1 MGSVKMMAPAPTL
14 GSLILLSLSV
24 INAQAQVTCSRGQTC
39 TPLRSCSEAATLLKE
54 AETSS
59 DTERRLHIVG
69 LLRGRVCNKADRSVC
84 CASGVSSSGSRP
96 SSSSSSSGLKSLG
109 TFRNIFHD
117 ISGEAFAVDSETIL
131 IKGFTYDGEGPD
143 TFFLAGSSGKPSRS
157 GEWVLPW
164 PADGKRYSYNDDIPL
179 IKRSFDG
186 SEDITLKMP
195 PGADVKDIKWISVW
209 CRDFNVNFGHVNVI

>member
-1 MGSVKMMAPAPTL
+1 MGSVKMTASAQTL
-14 GSLILLSLSV
+14 TLHSLIVLSLSV
-24 INAQAQVTCSRGQTC
+24 IYAHAQVRCTRGQTC
-39 TPLRSCSEAATLLKE
+39 TPLRSCTEAVTLLKE
-54 AETSS
+54 AEASS
-59 DTERRLHIVG
+59 DIERRLHIVG
-69 LLRGRVCNKADRSVC
+69 LLRDRVCNKADRSVC
-84 CASGVSSSGSRP
+84 CNSEASSPGGIE
-96 SSSSSSSGLKSLG
+96 SLG

-143 TFFLAGSSGKPSRS
+143 TFFLAGSSGRPSRS

-164 PADGKRYSYNDDIPL
+164 PADGKKYDYNDDIPL

-209 CRDFNVNFGHVNVI
+209 CRDFNVNFGHVNVD

>member
-14 GSLILLSLSV
+14 GSLIILSLSV

-96 SSSSSSSGLKSLG
+96 SSSSSGLKSLG

-143 TFFLAGSSGKPSRS
+143 TFFLASSGKPSRS
-157 GEWVLPW
+157 
-164 PADGKRYSYNDDIPL
+164 
-179 IKRSFDG
+179 
-186 SEDITLKMP
+186 
-195 PGADVKDIKWISVW
+195 
-209 CRDFNVNFGHVNVI
+209 

>member
-1 MGSVKMMAPAPTL
+1 MGSVKMTASAQTL
-14 GSLILLSLSV
+14 TLHSLIVLSISV
-24 INAQAQVTCSRGQTC
+24 IYAQAQVRCTRGQTC
-39 TPLRSCSEAATLLKE
+39 TPLRSCTEAVTLLKDAE
-54 AETSS
+54 ASS

-69 LLRGRVCNKADRSVC
+69 LLRDRVCNKADRSVC
-84 CASGVSSSGSRP
+84 CNSDVSSSGSRP
-96 SSSSSSSGLKSLG
+96 SSSSSGLESLG

-143 TFFLAGSSGKPSRS
+143 TFFLAGSSGRPSRS

-164 PADGKRYSYNDDIPL
+164 PADGKKYDYNDDIPL

-209 CRDFNVNFGHVNVI
+209 CRDFNVNFGHVNVD

>member
-131 IKGFTYDGEGPD
+131 IKRF
-143 TFFLAGSSGKPSRS
+143 
-157 GEWVLPW
+157 
-164 PADGKRYSYNDDIPL
+164 
-179 IKRSFDG
+179 FDG

-209 CRDFNVNFGHVNVI
+209 CRAFNVIFLTLPLPAKHFWNCWME

>member
-1 MGSVKMMAPAPTL
+1 MGSVKMIALTFTL

-24 INAQAQVTCSRGQTC
+24 IYDQAQVRCTRGQTC
-39 TPLRSCSEAATLLKE
+39 TPLRSCTEAVTLLKE
-54 AETSS
+54 AESSS

-84 CASGVSSSGSRP
+84 CASEVSSSGSRP
-96 SSSSSSSGLKSLG
+96 SSPSSSGLESLG

-117 ISGEAFAVDSETIL
+117 IGGEAFAIDSETIL

-164 PADGKRYSYNDDIPL
+164 PADGKKYSYNDDIPL

-195 PGADVKDIKWISVW
+195 PGADVKDIKWLSVW
-209 CRDFNVNFGHVNVI
+209 CRDFNVNFGHVNVV

>member
-1 MGSVKMMAPAPTL
+1 MGSVKMTASAQTL
-14 GSLILLSLSV
+14 TLHSLIVLSLSV
-24 INAQAQVTCSRGQTC
+24 IYAQAQVRCTRGQTC
-39 TPLRSCSEAATLLKE
+39 TPLRSCTEAVTLLKE
-54 AETSS
+54 ASS

-69 LLRGRVCNKADRSVC
+69 LLRDRVCNKADRSVC
-84 CASGVSSSGSRP
+84 CNSDVSSSGSRP
-96 SSSSSSSGLKSLG
+96 SSLSSSSPLSGLESLG

-164 PADGKRYSYNDDIPL
+164 PADGKRYS
-179 IKRSFDG
+179 
-186 SEDITLKMP
+186 
-195 PGADVKDIKWISVW
+195 
-209 CRDFNVNFGHVNVI
+209 